1 MVALQ
6 SGLPVDGFRPSATVL
21 LSSLAASF
29 GQRALGVVL
38 SGMGND
44 GAAGLRALVAAG
56 GYAVVEDPRTAAVP
70 GMPRRALEE
79 SPAAS
84 VQPGGGLA
92 TLLVQLVHAS
102 ARRHS

>member
-1 MVALQ
+1 
-6 SGLPVDGFRPSATVL
+6 
-21 LSSLAASF
+21 
-29 GQRALGVVL
+29 VVL